1 MNLTVVSKNIG
12 LALLFDAAF
21 MLLGALVS
29 LIYGADSALSPLF
42 LSGII
47 TMVTGLFPVIF
58 VRGGSKTVKI
68 KEGFAIIVFA
78 WLLSCLFGMLPYVL
92 WGGEFSLINAWY
104 ESVSGFT
111 TTGATILT
119 DIEALPH
126 GLLFWRSSTHFI
138 GGIGVVVFMLLI
150 MPNLSTFRLR
160 LSKIEINTLSREN
173 YSYKARET
181 VMIIAGVYVILAIVA
196 MFALMLAGMD
206 WFDAINH
213 AFSTVAT
220 GGFST
225 RNESI
230 LSFHSDA
237 INIVLMVFMLL
248 GSVHFGLLYATV
260 AHWTPKLFK
269 SPVTK
274 FYLKTVLVASLLII
288 IGIKLSGDASSWWD
302 AIMKGLF
309 QCVSI
314 ITTTGFAT
322 ADTSVWPPFVIL
334 ILLYLGIQCAC
345 SGSTSGGIKS
355 DRVFIFFKS
364 VRTQLVKTAHPNA
377 IVHVRNGGHI
387 IDPELV
393 SSINLFIVLYM
404 SIIFVMAVIFTAMG
418 IDFMD
423 AFSASVSNMGN
434 IGPGFGNV
442 GSMANYSQFPVL
454 AKFLS
459 TVQMLMG
466 RLEIY
471 SFIMIFTIHR
481 WK

>member
-1 MNLTVVSKNIG
+1 M
-12 LALLFDAAF
+12 LF
-21 MLLGALVS
+21 
-29 LIYGADSALSPLF
+29 
-42 LSGII
+42 
-47 TMVTGLFPVIF
+47 
-58 VRGGSKTVKI
+58 
-68 KEGFAIIVFA
+68 VFA
-78 WLLSCLFGMLPYVL
+78 
-92 WGGEFSLINAWY
+92 
-104 ESVSGFT
+104 
-111 TTGATILT
+111 
-119 DIEALPH
+119 
-126 GLLFWRSSTHFI
+126 HFRAFI
-138 GGIGVVVFMLLI
+138 
-150 MPNLSTFRLR
+150 
-160 LSKIEINTLSREN
+160 SRACN
-173 YSYKARET
+173 
-181 VMIIAGVYVILAIVA
+181 
-196 MFALMLAGMD
+196 
-206 WFDAINH
+206 
-213 AFSTVAT
+213 
-220 GGFST
+220 
-225 RNESI
+225 
-230 LSFHSDA
+230 
-237 INIVLMVFMLL
+237 
-248 GSVHFGLLYATV
+248 
-260 AHWTPKLFK
+260 
-269 SPVTK
+269 
-274 FYLKTVLVASLLII
+274 ASLLII

-309 QCVSI
+309 QCVSV

-442 GSMANYSQFPVL
+442 GSMSNYSQFPVL